1 MQATRRCSDGWL
13 DRPRVWLCA
22 LLAIALIGAACTT
35 PRVQDETSDDQ
46 ATADQ
51 TTPGGT
57 VVGAPG
63 DDGLAVPLPD
73 AAAVFTAVSPAIALV
88 RSPDG
93 TGAGTGV
100 LTEGGFLIT
109 SASAVGTNE
118 LVEVRMAGAPSFRL
132 VPVLEVDRLLNIAV
146 LGPMT
151 NATVVLAVEG
161 GGAPAIGNAVFLLG
175 FASAEAGVNQPSISS
190 GLLSGERSWEPTD
203 VTFLLSDVPVI
214 PGQLGGA
221 LVSTSGALLG
231 VAGPRFG
238 DDRVSLFVSASD
250 ILNRLRMLSEPEG
263 MIAPQ
268 DVELSQGMTF
278 QVLGFFRDT
287 TRMLLIADAP
297 AGAEMVVRLD
307 GNQDGALSVLDNAGN
322 VLGFAD
328 ETSGGTEVLTVILD
342 GPSPYVVAVEN
353 LLGFE
358 TEYALGA
365 SFPLALLRDAEDG
378 RALTP
383 GERFVGA
390 LNLAG
395 DEDIFSLELA
405 AGQSVQIA
413 ATSITSDTFLTVE
426 GPGVSL
432 FDDDTGGGLLGT
444 DAELTVESENGGRYR
459 VVVSD
464 VLGEPGGAYLLIVRS
479 LGTQAPTEAEEEVAA
494 ATDDVVAV
502 DVGLPAGHGLA
513 LRGDAENGELVARL
527 TTVDVVRPQDSGAF
541 QIVSDDDGAFQIL
554 ASVIA
559 EGSAQATVVVSDA
572 EGASVVTS
580 TVLTLDCG
588 GRECLGT
595 LSLAVRS
602 EPERGPWSV
611 ELVPLTAGI
620 TDWQLEVLRS
630 EADEA
635 VETLSAQ

>member
-1 MQATRRCSDGWL
+1 MMHTTRRWSDGWL

-22 LLAIALIGAACTT
+22 VLAIALIGAACTT

-46 ATADQ
+46 SPTDQ
-51 TTPGGT
+51 AASGV

-63 DDGLAVPLPD
+63 DDGVAVPLPD
-73 AAAVFTAVSPAIALV
+73 AAAVFKAVGPAIALV

-100 LTEGGFLIT
+100 LAEGGFLIT

-132 VPVLEVDRLLNIAV
+132 VPVLEVDRLLDIAV

-151 NATVVLAVEG
+151 DAATVLAVEG
-161 GGAPAIGNAVFLLG
+161 GGAPAIGSAVFLLG
-175 FASAEAGVNQPSISS
+175 FASAEAGVSQPSISA
-190 GLLSGERSWEPTD
+190 GLLSGERSWESTG
-203 VTFLLSDVPVI
+203 VTFLLSDVAVV

-221 LVSTSGALLG
+221 LVSMSGALLG

-250 ILNRLRMLSEPEG
+250 ILNRLRILTEPEG

-268 DVELSQGMTF
+268 DVELSQGATF

-287 TRMLLIADAP
+287 TEMVLVAEAP
-297 AGAEMVVRLD
+297 AGAELTVPLD
-307 GNQDGALSVLDNAGN
+307 GDQDGALSVLDDAGN
-322 VLGFAD
+322 VLGFVD
-328 ETSGGTEVLTVILD
+328 ETSGGVEVLTVILG

-353 LLGFE
+353 LLGIE
-358 TEYALGA
+358 TDYELTA

-378 RALTP
+378 RVLTA
-383 GERFVGA
+383 GDRIVGA

-395 DEDIFSLELA
+395 DEDVFTLQLA

-432 FDDDTGGGLLGT
+432 FDDDTGSGLLGT
-444 DAELTVESENGGRYR
+444 DAELTVESENGGQYR

-464 VLGEPGGAYLLIVRS
+464 VLGEPGR
-479 LGTQAPTEAEEEVAA
+479 
-494 ATDDVVAV
+494 
-502 DVGLPAGHGLA
+502 GLFAHRA
-513 LRGDAENGELVARL
+513 VARHASA
-527 TTVDVVRPQDSGAF
+527 RGSGGGGRHGGSRGGPRGVAGGAWSRAAGRCRERRARGASDDGRCGASAG
-541 QIVSDDDGAFQIL
+541 QRRVSD
-554 ASVIA
+554 
-559 EGSAQATVVVSDA
+559 
-572 EGASVVTS
+572 
-580 TVLTLDCG
+580 
-588 GRECLGT
+588 RE
-595 LSLAVRS
+595 R
-602 EPERGPWSV
+602 R
-611 ELVPLTAGI
+611 
-620 TDWQLEVLRS
+620 
-630 EADEA
+630 
-635 VETLSAQ
+635 